1 MNLRGHS
8 PADLVDAVIEAP
20 VVTSFTKIGP
30 FVRRR
35 LDHWRSLDSYD
46 LTGRSVLVTGATSG
60 LGKHTA
66 SRLAG
71 LGAHVIVNG
80 RDPHKT
86 ERVVES
92 LQRSNPNAQFDV
104 AIADLGE
111 LDQVRDLAAR
121 VTTLAPTL
129 HALVHNAGALSAER
143 RTNSA
148 GIEITVASQ
157 VLGPFLLTDLL
168 LPALSANQPGRVITV
183 TSGGMYAAPLSVG
196 ELQMSPEDYGGTDQY
211 ARAKRAQVT
220 LNEMWADRVPSRDV
234 VFHTMHPGWADTPGV
249 QTSLPRFRTIMGPL
263 LRDLED
269 GADTIVWLAADD
281 TAERSSGDLWLDRRQ
296 RSIHKLPD
304 TRRSDTPE
312 RRARLW
318 DWVADQ
324 TDSAT

>member
-1 MNLRGHS
+1 VNLRGHS

-30 FVRRR
+30 FIRRR

-92 LQRSNPNAQFDV
+92 LQRSNPNARFDV

-121 VTTLAPTL
+121 V
-129 HALVHNAGALSAER
+129 
-143 RTNSA
+143 
-148 GIEITVASQ
+148 EITVASQ

-196 ELQMSPEDYGGTDQY
+196 ELQMSPEDYGGSDQY

-220 LNEMWADRVPSRDV
+220 LNEMWADRVPPSDV

-296 RSIHKLPD
+296 RSIHKLPN